1 MFHIHFHQWH
11 QKRYKVICNEN
22 NQRLVFSVS
31 QKKWLEKACDE
42 REKLQSCP
50 EEDGFYWLYNNVLDV
65 VKRWH
70 SRYFSF
76 ILFQGFCDV
85 FCHVGQNFQYTPSYR
100 LVLHPSG
107 GAKFLWKKWR
117 SCDAGILCSPPVG
130 VAKQPPQWMEE
141 LLQFPSCLL
150 DASLEGPMN
159 HMETATA
166 YRDKIWHVCIFLLSV
181 FSEETCQKLYCSK
194 IQIRIWKELTL
205 LCQAV

>member
-1 MFHIHFHQWH
+1 MFHKHFPQWH

-31 QKKWLEKACDE
+31 QKKWLAKACDE

-50 EEDGFYWLYNNVLDV
+50 EEDGFYWVNNNVLDE
-65 VKRWH
+65 VKRWY

-100 LVLHPSG
+100 LVLHPPG

-117 SCDAGILCSPPVG
+117 SCDADILCLPPVG
-130 VAKQPPQWMEE
+130 VAHNEWRNFCNSHPVFLTPVWKAPWITWG
-141 LLQFPSCLL
+141 LQLPISIRSGMFASSC
-150 DASLEGPMN
+150 
-159 HMETATA
+159 
-166 YRDKIWHVCIFLLSV
+166 FLSSV
-181 FSEETCQKLYCSK
+181 RRRAKNYIAAKYKLGYEK
-194 IQIRIWKELTL
+194 N
-205 LCQAV
+205 